1 MKYTKLGKSDLTVSR
16 ICMLKKIFTILFAVM
31 LAVSCLSTAAA
42 EKNAASEQNAGPA
55 GHILVVYFSATGTT
69 RGVAEK
75 LAEGLSAD
83 LYEIVPEEPY
93 TDADLNYNDSKSR
106 TSIETDDPGCRPAIA
121 GELPDLTG
129 YDTVLIGYPIWWGD
143 VPRIISNFVENMDL
157 TDKTLAVFFT
167 SGSSGLGNSMKH
179 LEEQSGAG
187 TWLEGKRFTS
197 STTVEEL
204 ASWAKDL
211 GIEP

>member
-1 MKYTKLGKSDLTVSR
+1 MKKLTALLTALLL
-16 ICMLKKIFTILFAVM
+16 ML
-31 LAVSCLSTAAA
+31 SCLP
-42 EKNAASEQNAGPA
+42 AASADEAAVPA
-55 GHILVVYFSATGTT
+55 SHILVVYFSATGTT

-75 LAEGLSAD
+75 LAEGLSTD

-93 TDADLNYNDSKSR
+93 TDADLNYNDSRSR
-106 TSIETDDPGCRPAIA
+106 TSIETDDPSCRPAIA
-121 GELPDLTG
+121 GELPDLAA

-143 VPRIISNFVENMDL
+143 VPRIVSTFVESVDL

-179 LEEQSGAG
+179 LEAQAGAG
-187 TWLEGKRFTS
+187 IWLEGRRFTG

-204 ASWAKDL
+204 VNWAKGL

>member
-1 MKYTKLGKSDLTVSR
+1 
-16 ICMLKKIFTILFAVM
+16 MLEKEMLNKMKKILAVLFALTM
-31 LAVSCLSTAAA
+31 IVSCLSFALAEEGVSAA
-42 EKNAASEQNAGPA
+42 EATEPTS
-55 GHILVVYFSATGTT
+55 HILVVYFSATGTT

-93 TDADLNYNDSKSR
+93 TDADLNYNNSKSR
-106 TSIETDDPGCRPAIA
+106 TSIETDDPACRPAIA
-121 GELPDLTG
+121 GELPDLTA

-143 VPRIISNFVENMDL
+143 TPRIVSNFVEQVDV

-167 SGSSGLGNSMKH
+167 SGSSGLGSSMKH
-179 LEEQSGAG
+179 LERQSGAG
-187 TWLEGKRFTS
+187 NWLEGKRFTS
-197 STTVEEL
+197 RTTVEEL
-204 ASWAKDL
+204 VNWAKGL

>member
-1 MKYTKLGKSDLTVSR
+1 
-16 ICMLKKIFTILFAVM
+16 MLKKFFAILFAVM
-31 LAVSCLSTAAA
+31 LTVSCLTMAAA
-42 EKNAASEQNAGPA
+42 EEGTAAGQASEPTS
-55 GHILVVYFSATGTT
+55 HILVAYFSATGTT
-69 RGVAEK
+69 KGVAEK

-93 TDADLNYNDSKSR
+93 TDADLDYNDSRSR

-121 GELPDLTG
+121 GELPVLTG
-129 YDTVLIGYPIWWGD
+129 YDTILIGYPIWWGD
-143 VPRIISNFVENMDL
+143 TPRIVSNFVENVDL

-187 TWLEGKRFTS
+187 TWLEGKRFTGR
-197 STTVEEL
+197 TTVEEL
-204 ASWAKDL
+204 VSWAKGL

>member
-1 MKYTKLGKSDLTVSR
+1 MKK
-16 ICMLKKIFTILFAVM
+16 LFALM
-31 LAVSCLSTAAA
+31 LCAVLLTACLPVTAEEAA
-42 EKNAASEQNAGPA
+42 PHS
-55 GHILVVYFSATGTT
+55 HILVVYFSATGTT

-75 LAEGLSAD
+75 LAEGLAAD

-93 TDADLNYNDSKSR
+93 TDADLNWNDPKSR
-106 TSIETDDPGCRPAIA
+106 TSIETDDPDCRPAIA
-121 GELPDLTG
+121 GELPDPAG

-143 VPRIISNFVENMDL
+143 VPRIVSNFVENVNL

-167 SGSSGLGNSMKH
+167 SGSSGLGGSMKH
-179 LEEQSGAG
+179 LEEQAGAG

-197 STTVEEL
+197 RTTVDEL
-204 ASWAKDL
+204 TAWARGL

>member
-1 MKYTKLGKSDLTVSR
+1 
-16 ICMLKKIFTILFAVM
+16 MLKKFFAILFAMM
-31 LAVSCLSTAAA
+31 LTVSCLSMAVA
-42 EKNAASEQNAGPA
+42 EENAVTEQNAEPTS
-55 GHILVVYFSATGTT
+55 HILVVYFSATGTT

-83 LYEIVPEEPY
+83 LYEIVPDEPY

-143 VPRIISNFVENMDL
+143 VPRIVSNFVENVDL

-167 SGSSGLGNSMKH
+167 SGSSGLGSSMKH
-179 LEEQSGAG
+179 LEEQAAAG
-187 TWLEGKRFTS
+187 TWLEGKRFTPRS
-197 STTVEEL
+197 TVEEL
-204 ASWAKDL
+204 LAWTASL

>member
-1 MKYTKLGKSDLTVSR
+1 
-16 ICMLKKIFTILFAVM
+16 MLKRFITILFAMM
-31 LAVSCLSTAAA
+31 LTVSCLSMAVA
-42 EKNAASEQNAGPA
+42 EENAVTEQNAEPTS
-55 GHILVVYFSATGTT
+55 HILVVYFSATGTT

-143 VPRIISNFVENMDL
+143 VPRIVSNFVENADL

-167 SGSSGLGNSMKH
+167 SGSSGLGSSMKH
-179 LEEQSGAG
+179 LEEQAGAG
-187 TWLEGKRFTS
+187 TWLEGKRFTPRS
-197 STTVEEL
+197 TVEEL
-204 ASWAKDL
+204 AAWAASL